1 MIEEVVPYLEFF
13 NKIATTEYNN
23 KEDLR
28 NDICQLGKE
37 HNVVM
42 SIKSSK
48 STSINYICKHGG
60 EKRVKSDRAET
71 TNARRSKKSSCDVF
85 INLSY
90 DKCFH

>member
-42 SIKSSK
+42 SIKSST
-48 STSINYICKHGG
+48 STSVNYICKHVG
-60 EKRVKSDRAET
+60 EKRIRSDRA
-71 TNARRSKKSSCDVF
+71 
-85 INLSY
+85 
-90 DKCFH
+90 